1 MASCERVIKINNGTC
16 VLNEDIYIGRGNNL
30 VEILFELEGFEF
42 DQEQLSMFTGA
53 KVSVRKPNGDKIDG
67 KIEPFR
73 EDMIV
78 WEVDNT
84 LIGDTAELGSYDFQ
98 VVLTDGNTELTLP
111 VIYDQFHVFDSLI
124 SDGNNSDVNSST
136 INKGHIATGDK
147 SDIFTSTKGYNSTNW
162 AENDVITDGK
172 LNKIEDA
179 LTYLMSNDVVMISP
193 VKNVLNLKEEK
204 LQVSEISNNTTIV
217 LPPIDYVADFVLFLN
232 CTIDLNVTFKSSADV
247 RSVGLAKGYHKID
260 FKFISDWLI
269 SC

>member
-1 MASCERVIKINNGTC
+1 MALCKRVIKINNGTC

-30 VEILFELEGFEF
+30 VKILFELEGFEF
-42 DQEQLSMFTGA
+42 NQEQLSMFTGA
-53 KVSVRKPNGDKIDG
+53 KVSVRKPNGDKVDG

-78 WEVDNT
+78 WEVDST

-162 AENDVITDGK
+162 AENDVITNGK

-179 LTYLMSNDVVMISP
+179 LTYLMSNDVSMISP
-193 VKNVLNLKEEK
+193 VGNVLTLKEEK
-204 LQVSEISNNTTIV
+204 LQVSEISKTTTIV
-217 LPPIDYVADFVLFLN
+217 LPAINYVADFVLFLN
-232 CTIDLNVTFKSSADV
+232 CTMDLDVIFQSSADTQKIT
-247 RSVGLAKGYHKID
+247 LAKGYHKIS